1 MSNGQD
7 AQWSR
12 MTLRAHTNAWLHRHE
27 DLDMASRTRNGPG
40 DWNNPR
46 DMENIPRV
54 VKRDAFC
61 FCFTPA
67 LLERSDIREDDRY
80 FLPPRH
86 STSLPPRYTHSS
98 RLLATRRWHAWPYGM
113 QLLLARRARVRD
125 LTGSP
130 DVVLTTPGTKG
141 MAFVLSFSTASD
153 GASATYPNGA
163 SDSDAWARVPEIG
176 IHPERVS
183 RGGRGKGLAARGVR
197 RGQRP
202 LAIGTPPL
210 AGRGLSMPVLSGTRG
225 PQNAARPRSATDT
238 IGCPRLIQSFT
249 RGTRRWRDGVVV
261 RPRRPGHDSALARC
275 AWEKTLAGGY
285 ASFAEREG
293 GPRWGPQ
300 GYGL

>member
-54 VKRDAFC
+54 TTD
-61 FCFTPA
+61 TLPA
-67 LLERSDIREDDRY
+67 A
-80 FLPPRH
+80 RH
-86 STSLPPRYTHSS
+86 STSLPPPPPCPTRARPSPDG
-98 RLLATRRWHAWPYGM
+98 LTRRGFDYAGDKGM
-113 QLLLARRARVRD
+113 C
-125 LTGSP
+125 GSRP
-130 DVVLTTPGTKG
+130 PLER
-141 MAFVLSFSTASD
+141 MAFVLSFSTATD

-197 RGQRP
+197 RGQRE
-202 LAIGTPPL
+202 LAIGNPPL
-210 AGRGLSMPVLSGTRG
+210 AELRLLMPVPSGTRG

-238 IGCPRLIQSFT
+238 IGCPRLIRSYSRARMYT
-249 RGTRRWRDGVVV
+249 TGGTRRWRDGVAV
-261 RPRRPGHDSALARC
+261 RPRRPGHDPALARC
-275 AWEKTLAGGY
+275 AWERTLAEGDT
-285 ASFAEREG
+285 SFAERE
-293 GPRWGPQ
+293 
-300 GYGL
+300 

>member
-27 DLDMASRTRNGPG
+27 DLDMASRTRSGPG
-40 DWNNPR
+40 EWNNPR
-46 DMENIPRV
+46 DMENIPCV
-54 VKRDAFC
+54 VERDAFC

-67 LLERSDIREDDRY
+67 LPERSDIREHARY
-80 FLPPRH
+80 FPPPRH
-86 STSLPPRYTHSS
+86 STPYHL
-98 RLLATRRWHAWPYGM
+98 WHAWPSGM
-113 QLLLARRARVRD
+113 QLLLARRARPSPD
-125 LTGSP
+125 GLTRRGSDYAGDKGMCGSP
-130 DVVLTTPGTKG
+130 
-141 MAFVLSFSTASD
+141 FVPSFSTATD

-197 RGQRP
+197 RGQRE
-202 LAIGTPPL
+202 LVIGTPPL
-210 AGRGLSMPVLSGTRG
+210 AGRRLSMPVPRGTRG

-238 IGCPRLIQSFT
+238 IGCPRLIRSYS
-249 RGTRRWRDGVVV
+249 RGTRRWRDGVAV
-261 RPRRPGHDSALARC
+261 RLRRPGHDSALARC
-275 AWEKTLAGGY
+275 AWEKTPAG
-285 ASFAEREG
+285 G

-300 GYGL
+300 GYGLRSARGVALRYGGGSG